1 MKKGILNKISIILD
15 PFVHLAEVG
24 ASKAKEWRDDV
35 VEDTII
41 NHSKKEQKVT
51 DKMVKEYIAH
61 SKRMDDMMDKIF
73 NR

>member
-1 MKKGILNKISIILD
+1 MKKGILKKISIILD